1 MGRERLE
8 CYANTGLLKRH
19 LSRLHLCADLQG
31 HPALGL
37 ILHCHCLDILNNFKQ
52 VALRF
57 HSTLDPA
64 NYAAGHDLSNTLDH
78 L

>member
-1 MGRERLE
+1 MLCKHG
-8 CYANTGLLKRH
+8 ASQAH
-19 LSRLHLCADLQG
+19 LSRLRLCAALQG

-52 VALRF
+52 VALHF
-57 HSTLDPA
+57 HSALDPA
-64 NYAAGHDLSNTLDH
+64 NYAASHDLSNTLDH